1 MLSRMLESTETAP
14 AKGRDGNQTL
24 ARGLRVLLAIADS
37 KHGLTVHQVSELLG
51 VHRSIAYRLLQ
62 TLADFGLVARGRDGV
77 YNPGA
82 RLATLA
88 EAYLPTLR
96 DVARP
101 VMQALADRLQST
113 VSLFVEQGDEAVAI
127 ALVEPTT
134 ATHHIAFR
142 PGMRTP
148 LNLGAAAYAIL
159 ASGPAGSDAPG
170 GAGAVSA
177 VGRSGG
183 PGGAVEPGEPAAVA
197 AARKDGYARSH
208 GEIEAGAYGVAAWI
222 PMPAAGPRACLNLIT
237 YRQDIADG
245 AGEAMRHAAD
255 EVGRLLLLDR

>member
-1 MLSRMLESTETAP
+1 MLSRVLESGAIAP

-37 KHGLTVHQVSELLG
+37 KHGLTVQQVGELLG

-62 TLADFGLVARGRDGV
+62 TLADFGLAARSREGV
-77 YNPGA
+77 YTPGA

-101 VMQALADRLQST
+101 VMRSLADRLQST

-134 ATHHIAFR
+134 ASHHIAFR

-148 LNLGAAAYAIL
+148 LTRGAASYAIL
-159 ASGPAGSDAPG
+159 ASGPAT
-170 GAGAVSA
+170 
-177 VGRSGG
+177 
-183 PGGAVEPGEPAAVA
+183 PGEPAEVAVA
-197 AARKDGYARSH
+197 RERGYARSH
-208 GEIEAGAYGVAAWI
+208 GEIEAGAFGVAAWI
-222 PMPAAGPRACLNLIT
+222 PIGETGTRACLNLIT
-237 YRQDIADG
+237 YREDIADG
-245 AGEAMRHAAD
+245 AGPDMRRAAD
-255 EVGRLLLLDR
+255 KVGRLLHALE

>member
-1 MLSRMLESTETAP
+1 MLARVLEPSAMAA

-37 KHGLTVHQVSELLG
+37 QHGLSVQQVGELLG

-62 TLADFGLVARGRDGV
+62 TLADFGLATRRQDGV
-77 YNPGA
+77 YTPGA

-101 VMQALADRLQST
+101 VMRSLADQLQST
-113 VSLFVEQGDEAVAI
+113 VSLFVEQGDQAVAI

-134 ATHHIAFR
+134 AAHHLAFK

-148 LNLGAAAYAIL
+148 LTLGAAGYAIL
-159 ASGPAGSDAPG
+159 ASGP
-170 GAGAVSA
+170 V
-177 VGRSGG
+177 
-183 PGGAVEPGEPAAVA
+183 VEGEPATVAVA
-197 AARKDGYARSH
+197 RERGYARSH

-222 PMPAAGPRACLNLIT
+222 PMGDTGTRACLNLIT
-237 YRQDIADG
+237 YREDIADA
-245 AGEAMRHAAD
+245 AGPDLRRAAD
-255 EVGRLLLLDR
+255 DVGRLLHALA

>member
-1 MLSRMLESTETAP
+1 MQSMLSRMLESSAAAAP

-37 KHGLTVHQVSELLG
+37 KDGLTVQQVSELLG

-62 TLADFGLVARGRDGV
+62 TLADFGLVSRNRDGA
-77 YNPGA
+77 YTPGA

-101 VMQALADRLQST
+101 VMQALADRLEST

-127 ALVEPTT
+127 VLVEPTT
-134 ATHHIAFR
+134 ATHHIAFQ

-148 LNLGAAAYAIL
+148 LTVGAAAYAIL
-159 ASGPAGSDAPG
+159 ASGPAGP
-170 GAGAVSA
+170 
-177 VGRSGG
+177 
-183 PGGAVEPGEPAAVA
+183 EEPAEA
-197 AARKDGYARSH
+197 ALARAQGYARSH
-208 GEIEAGAYGVAAWI
+208 GEVLAGAYGVAAGI
-222 PMPAAGPRACLNLIT
+222 PIGESGTRACLNLIT
-237 YRQDIADG
+237 YREDIADG
-245 AGEAMRHAAD
+245 AGPAMRRAAD
-255 EVGRLLLLDR
+255 KVGRLLRLAD

>member
-1 MLSRMLESTETAP
+1 VHDPVSGVARGSQSRLARVHEVSAIEPT
-14 AKGRDGNQTL
+14 KGREGNQTL

-37 KHGLTVHQVSELLG
+37 KGGLTVQQVSELLG

-62 TLADFGLVARGRDGV
+62 TLADFGLAARSRAGV
-77 YNPGA
+77 YTPGA

-96 DVARP
+96 DVSRP
-101 VMQALADRLQST
+101 VMRALAEQLQST

-148 LNLGAAAYAIL
+148 LTLGSAAYAIL
-159 ASGPAGSDAPG
+159 ASAPA
-170 GAGAVSA
+170 V
-177 VGRSGG
+177 
-183 PGGAVEPGEPAAVA
+183 PGEPAEVA
-197 AARKDGYARSH
+197 RAREIGYARSH
-208 GEIEAGAYGVAAWI
+208 GEVEAGAFGVAAWI
-222 PMPAAGPRACLNLIT
+222 PMGETGMRACLNLIT
-237 YRQDIADG
+237 YREDIADG
-245 AGEAMRHAAD
+245 AGPDMRGAAD
-255 EVGRLLLLDR
+255 TVGRLLTSAE

>member
-1 MLSRMLESTETAP
+1 VRELSAIELP
-14 AKGRDGNQTL
+14 KGREGNQTL

-37 KHGLTVHQVSELLG
+37 NRGLTVQQVGELLG

-62 TLADFGLVARGRDGV
+62 TLADFGLVARSREGV
-77 YNPGA
+77 YTPGA

-101 VMQALADRLQST
+101 VMRSLADQLQST

-134 ATHHIAFR
+134 ASHHIAFR

-148 LNLGAAAYAIL
+148 LTLGAAAYAIV
-159 ASGPAGSDAPG
+159 ASGAP
-170 GAGAVSA
+170 
-177 VGRSGG
+177 
-183 PGGAVEPGEPAAVA
+183 EPGEPAAVTL
-197 AARKDGYARSH
+197 ARERGYARSH
-208 GEIEAGAYGVAAWI
+208 GEVEAGAFGVAAWI
-222 PMPAAGPRACLNLIT
+222 PMSGSGTRACLNLIT
-237 YRQDIADG
+237 YREDIADG
-245 AGEAMRHAAD
+245 AGPGMRRAAD
-255 EVGRLLLLDR
+255 TVGRLLRSAE

>member
-1 MLSRMLESTETAP
+1 VLELSAIAP
-14 AKGRDGNQTL
+14 TKGRDGNQTL

-37 KHGLTVHQVSELLG
+37 KHGLTVQQVGELLG

-62 TLADFGLVARGRDGV
+62 TLADFGLAARSREGV
-77 YNPGA
+77 YTPGA

-101 VMQALADRLQST
+101 VMRSLADRLQST

-134 ATHHIAFR
+134 ASHHIAFM

-148 LNLGAAAYAIL
+148 LTLGAASYAIL
-159 ASGPAGSDAPG
+159 ASGPATAHEPR
-170 GAGAVSA
+170 AV
-177 VGRSGG
+177 V
-183 PGGAVEPGEPAAVA
+183 V
-197 AARKDGYARSH
+197 ARKRGYARSH
-208 GEIEAGAYGVAAWI
+208 GEIEAGAFGVAAWI
-222 PMPAAGPRACLNLIT
+222 PMGEPGTRACLNLIT
-237 YRQDIADG
+237 YREDIADG
-245 AGEAMRHAAD
+245 AGPDMRRAAD
-255 EVGRLLLLDR
+255 EVGRLLHPPE

>member
-1 MLSRMLESTETAP
+1 MLSRVLESGAIAP

-37 KHGLTVHQVSELLG
+37 QHGLTVQQVGELLG

-62 TLADFGLVARGRDGV
+62 TLADFGLATRGKDGV
-77 YNPGA
+77 YTPGA

-101 VMQALADRLQST
+101 VMRSLADRLQST
-113 VSLFVEQGDEAVAI
+113 VSLFVEQGDEVVAI

-134 ATHHIAFR
+134 ASHHIAFR

-148 LNLGAAAYAIL
+148 LTIGSAAYAIR
-159 ASGPAGSDAPG
+159 ASGPAS
-170 GAGAVSA
+170 V
-177 VGRSGG
+177 
-183 PGGAVEPGEPAAVA
+183 GEPAAVA
-197 AARKDGYARSH
+197 VARERGFARSH
-208 GEIEAGAYGVAAWI
+208 GEVEAGAYGVAAWI
-222 PMPAAGPRACLNLIT
+222 PMGESATRACLNLIT
-237 YRQDIADG
+237 YREDIADG
-245 AGEAMRHAAD
+245 AGPDMRRAAD
-255 EVGRLLLLDR
+255 DVGRLLHALQ

>member
-1 MLSRMLESTETAP
+1 MLARVLEPSAMAA

-37 KHGLTVHQVSELLG
+37 QHGLSVQQVGELLG

-62 TLADFGLVARGRDGV
+62 TLADFGLATRRQDGV
-77 YNPGA
+77 YTPGA

-101 VMQALADRLQST
+101 VMRSLADQLQST
-113 VSLFVEQGDEAVAI
+113 VSLFVEQGDQAVAI

-134 ATHHIAFR
+134 AAHHLAFK

-148 LNLGAAAYAIL
+148 LTLGAAGYAIL
-159 ASGPAGSDAPG
+159 ASGP
-170 GAGAVSA
+170 VT
-177 VGRSGG
+177 
-183 PGGAVEPGEPAAVA
+183 EGEPATVAVA
-197 AARKDGYARSH
+197 RERGYARSH

-222 PMPAAGPRACLNLIT
+222 PMGDTGTRACLNLIT
-237 YRQDIADG
+237 YREDIADA
-245 AGEAMRHAAD
+245 AGPDLRRAAD
-255 EVGRLLLLDR
+255 DVGRLLHALA